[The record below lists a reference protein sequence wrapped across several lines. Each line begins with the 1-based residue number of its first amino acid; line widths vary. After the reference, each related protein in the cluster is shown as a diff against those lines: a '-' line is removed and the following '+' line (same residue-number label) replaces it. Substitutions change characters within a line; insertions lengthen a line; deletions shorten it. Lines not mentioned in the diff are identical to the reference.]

1 MEIIKRFTRPN
12 LMVTPQT
19 RRKRQPHSPMTQ
31 RFLAGIVAGF
41 ALAAA
46 VAASGQTVGVGNLV
60 YVDADRNGRFNSGD
74 LPVPNV
80 RVELYTEAQSVPGVP
95 VAVRTTDSAGRFMF
109 TGLAAGRYRLF
120 LPPANFAP
128 NAPLGYVVSIPGEG
142 LDDGLDDDVGENG
155 VDEAQPAVNGVRSV
169 VFGLAAGTEPVNAPG
184 TETGSGFSLDSVDD
198 ANVDLTIDFGFQ
210 STRGR
215 IGDRVWL
222 DSNRNG
228 LQDAGEAGLG
238 GVRVQLFEWQSGEFV
253 DSVESTSTGEYG
265 FTGLPPGDYFVRFPT
280 ETYSADG
287 MSMWRLTVPDAG
299 SDDNVDSDGS
309 LPDGETGR
317 LIVPAGGNLR
327 NVDGGYY
334 FVNGGVGDLV
344 WRDDNSD
351 GEQSPGEPGLGGVTV
366 TLLTS
371 TGMIVAQQVTN
382 PAGEYFFPEVPPG
395 DYYLEVPLAAGSY
408 RLTAPLQSSPLT
420 DSDADQNTGRTAVFS
435 VFSGV
440 QDGTWDIGYAP
451 SGATVEGS
459 VWLDAAPGDGIRAG
473 GEGLLTASGLSVALH
488 VVGSPLPPRV
498 VSVGANGRFVF
509 TDVPPGN
516 YQLAFPRYAGAR
528 NRLILTLQDQGA
540 SDAVDSDASPAD
552 GFTASFTVGAG
563 GSVMRDAGYRPVA
576 LGLGNLVYIDRNDD
590 GGFDAGEGV
599 QNVRVELHGPWG
611 SESEVPDMPSSGTPP
626 AAFTLTSVAGTYYF
640 EGLEPGWYLVSV
652 PGSQFAA
659 GAPLAGMVS
668 MPGASLAADKADDS
682 FDENGRDAVVPRLTG
697 VSAVVQLVTAGAPA
711 LATGED
717 GWEAAWDDERGDAD
731 FDLTIDFAFVRG
743 LSAGNLVFRDAD
755 GDSRFDA
762 GEGVAGVTV
771 EAWLSGT
778 TPGQG
783 TPAASVTTDA
793 DGGWLLS
800 GLTPGSYLFHVPA
813 RNFAAGAAL
822 DGMVSLP
829 GAGGDDA
836 MDDGRD
842 ENGLDGTVP
851 AVAGVSSVPVLL
863 QFGSEPLGAG
873 GEDGFRSAMD
883 DAFDDAADLTIDFGF
898 APAFIPVAMGN
909 RVWIEADGDG
919 AFDAGEGVAGVP
931 LQLFN
936 AADDRQVAAPLAT
949 VLTAADGAWQM
960 SGLRPG
966 VYVVRIPPTAF
977 APGGPLH
984 DVRSLPGTAA
994 DDGRDDHLPASDN
1007 GIDAEL
1013 PALSGIVSI
1022 AIALVPGAE
1031 PEDAT
1036 GEAGAGAAE
1045 DAGSDAD
1052 ADLTCDLGFYR
1063 NLPASFGAWRLLHGL
1078 PAGAGPLDDADG
1090 DGAPN
1095 VLEYALHQPP
1105 TGGPSP
1111 RRPFTMT
1118 VQPDGQRVDV
1128 SLTRNP
1134 AAADVTV
1141 TVEVLADLSL
1151 SPGGWAALTAPA
1163 TETTTHPDG
1172 SVTLRWQ
1179 GVQSAPGLTAA
1190 GGNVRVRVS
1199 GVGGAVAALPPLGWR
1214 ERSMPVGF
1222 ATGTQSFL
1230 KAALLAGRVES
1241 QSGSTLSL
1249 PAAAGNSSLATMLAG
1264 QAPLFLQVLSGP
1276 HAGHRFEL
1284 TETATGAVTLVI
1296 DGASPLNTMPV
1307 PALTGATVS
1316 VRAHWTVG
1324 ELFPAAAFLATN
1336 NPATSDRVLWHDG
1349 SAFQT
1354 MMPFDFGGGQRRWAW
1369 VNDPNITDRGAMPVP
1384 PGAAFFSQIRAG
1396 GLTLLASGEVPVAA
1410 LALPLRA
1417 GLNFLG
1423 NPSPVAVSPAGLGLN
1438 AAGFAASTNPA
1449 AADSFLTWR
1458 GDRGAGATWDSC
1470 FLLDPAPDPAFWV
1483 NKADPFITD
1492 QTLVP
1497 LFRAGRGFFLQLR
1510 AARSGF
1516 QLRPGWTP

>member
-1 MEIIKRFTRPN
+1 
-12 LMVTPQT
+12 MV
-19 RRKRQPHSPMTQ
+19 
-31 RFLAGIVAGF
+31 LGL
-41 ALAAA
+41 ALALPGVVCA
-46 VAASGQTVGVGNLV
+46 QKVGVGNLV
-60 YVDADRNGRFNSGD
+60 FIDVDRNGRFNSGD

-80 RVELYTEAQSVPGVP
+80 RVELHDGAQSQPGSP
-95 VAVRTTDSAGRFMF
+95 RAFRMTDSAGRFMF
-109 TGLAAGRYRLF
+109 TDLDAGNYWLW
-120 LPPANFAP
+120 LPPANFVP
-128 NAPLGYVVSIPGEG
+128 SGPLAYTVSIPSDGG
-142 LDDGLDDDVGENG
+142 DNGIDDDGGENG
-155 VDEAQPAVNGVRSV
+155 VDVAEPSVSGVRSV
-169 VFGLAAGTEPVNAPG
+169 TFSLAPGTEPVNFPG

-198 ANVDLTIDFGFQ
+198 ANIDLTIDFGFQ

-228 LQDAGEAGLG
+228 LQDPGEAGLG
-238 GVRVQLFEWQSGEFV
+238 GVRVQLFEWLSGEFV

-265 FTGLPPGDYFVRFPT
+265 FTGLPPGDYFLRFPA

-287 MSMWRLTVPDAG
+287 MSMWRLTAPDAG

-351 GEQSPGEPGLGGVTV
+351 GEQSPGEPGLAGVTV
-366 TLLTS
+366 TLYTS
-371 TGMIVAQQVTN
+371 IGMIVGQQVTDA
-382 PAGEYFFPEVPPG
+382 AGAYFFPEVPPG
-395 DYYLEVPLAAGSY
+395 DYYLEVPVAAGSY
-408 RLTAPLQSSPLT
+408 RLTAPMQSSPLT
-420 DSDADQNTGRTAVFS
+420 DSDADQNTGRTPLFS

-440 QDGTWDIGYAP
+440 QDGTLDIGYAP
-451 SGATVEGS
+451 GGATVEGS
-459 VWLDAAPGDGIRAG
+459 VWMDAAPGDGIRGA
-473 GEGLLTASGLSVALH
+473 GEGLMTDSGLAVALH
-488 VVGSPLPPRV
+488 IVGSPAPPRAV
-498 VSVGANGRFVF
+498 TVGANGRFVF
-509 TDVPPGN
+509 TDVPPGS
-516 YQLAFPRYAGAR
+516 YRLAFPRYAGAR

-540 SDAVDSDASPAD
+540 SDAIDSDASPAD

-563 GSVMRDAGYRPVA
+563 GSVLRDAGYRPVS

-611 SESEVPDMPSSGTPP
+611 SESEVPEAPPSGVPP
-626 AAFTLTSVAGTYYF
+626 VAFTLTSLAGSYYF
-640 EGLEPGWYLVSV
+640 QGLEPGWYLVSV

-682 FDENGRDAVVPRLTG
+682 FDENGRDAVVPRVTG
-697 VSAVVQLVTAGAPA
+697 VSAAVQLVTGGAPT

-731 FDLTIDFAFVRG
+731 FDLTVDFAFVRG

-755 GDSRFDA
+755 GDSRFDS
-762 GEGVAGVTV
+762 GEGVAGVVV
-771 EAWLSGT
+771 EAWLAGT

-793 DGGWLLS
+793 DGTWLMG
-800 GLTPGSYLFHVPA
+800 GLTAGAYVLHVPA
-813 RNFAAGAAL
+813 RNFAAGGPL
-822 DGMVSLP
+822 SGMVSLP

-836 MDDGRD
+836 VDDGRD
-842 ENGLDGTVP
+842 ENGVDGTAP

-863 QFGSEPLGAG
+863 QFGTEPG
-873 GEDGFRSAMD
+873 GGSGENGFRSAID
-883 DAFDDAADLTIDFGF
+883 DGWDDDADLTIDFGF
-898 APAFIPVAMGN
+898 APAFIPMALGN

-919 AFDAGEGVAGVP
+919 VFDAGEGVAGVP

-936 AADDRQVAAPLAT
+936 AVDDPLLVAPLAT
-949 VLTAADGAWQM
+949 VLTGADGAWQM
-960 SGLRPG
+960 PGRRPG
-966 VYVVRIPPTAF
+966 IYVVRIPPTAF
-977 APGGPLH
+977 ATGGPLH

-1007 GIDAEL
+1007 GIDADQPSL
-1013 PALSGIVSI
+1013 NGIVSI
-1022 AIALVPGAE
+1022 PMALVPGTE
-1031 PEDAT
+1031 PVDAA
-1036 GEAGAGAAE
+1036 GEAGAGADE
-1045 DAGSDAD
+1045 DAGYDAD

-1078 PAGAGPLDDADG
+1078 PAAAGPLDDADG
-1090 DGAPN
+1090 DGIPN
-1095 VLEYALHQPP
+1095 LVEYALQQPP
-1105 TGGPSP
+1105 VGGPSV
-1111 RRPFTMT
+1111 RRPFTLSI
-1118 VQPDGQRVDV
+1118 QPDGRADIA
-1128 SLTRNP
+1128 LTRNP
-1134 AAADVTV
+1134 VAADVTV
-1141 TVEVLADLSL
+1141 TVEVLSDLSF
-1151 SPGGWAALTAPA
+1151 SPGGWAAMTGLTP
-1163 TETTTHPDG
+1163 TSTTHPDG
-1172 SVTLRWQ
+1172 SVTLRWE
-1179 GVQSAPGLTAA
+1179 GVQSVPGVNAA
-1190 GGNVRVRVS
+1190 RGNVRVRVA
-1199 GVGGAVAALPPLGWR
+1199 GPGGTVSLLPPQGWR
-1214 ERSMPVGF
+1214 DRALPVGF

-1230 KAALLAGRVES
+1230 KPALLAGRVES

-1249 PAAAGNSSLATMLAG
+1249 PTAAGNSSLATLLAG
-1264 QAPLFLQVLSGP
+1264 PTPLFVHVLSGT
-1276 HAGHRFEL
+1276 HVGHRFEL
-1284 TETATGAVTLVI
+1284 NESATGTTTLVV
-1296 DGASPLNTMPV
+1296 DGASPLNTMALPV
-1307 PALTGATVS
+1307 LTGASVA
-1316 VRAHWTVG
+1316 VRAHWTVA

-1349 SAFQT
+1349 SAFQP

-1369 VNDPNITDRGAMPVP
+1369 VNDPNITDRGTMPVA
-1384 PGAAFFSQIRAG
+1384 PGSAFFSQIRG
-1396 GLTLLASGEVPVAA
+1396 GSLTLLASGEVPVAA

-1417 GLNFLG
+1417 GLNFIG
-1423 NPSPVAVSPAGLGLN
+1423 NPSPVAASPAGLGLN
-1438 AAGFAASTNPA
+1438 AAGFMASTNPA
-1449 AADSFLTWR
+1449 VADSFLTWR
-1458 GDRGAGATWDSC
+1458 GDGGSGATWDSC

-1492 QTLVP
+1492 QSLVP

-1516 QLRPGWTP
+1516 LIRPGWTP